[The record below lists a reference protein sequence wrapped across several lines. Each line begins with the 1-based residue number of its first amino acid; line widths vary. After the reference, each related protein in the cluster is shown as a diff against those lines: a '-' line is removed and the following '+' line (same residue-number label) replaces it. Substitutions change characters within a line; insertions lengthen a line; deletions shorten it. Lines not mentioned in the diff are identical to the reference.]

1 MLHEFDFCAWE
12 KPDFDS
18 SISWHHFL
26 YRPRSWWALQNNFH
40 ALPHSNLGFFK
51 IGPSK
56 TCGRLFKG
64 WFPQILLGLFLN
76 TLFLLRIIIWC
87 CTCYYNVKLTMMTC
101 FGRTVDLWKALY
113 LIFIRDNCQRFS
125 TWQTSDTPQAGFEP
139 TQNLSSGFFWIA
151 DSARGDL
158 FSFFSLPFRRFQVW
172 LLSTGRLSFTS
183 GKSLS
188 SGLFIYLLTYLLVY
202 SLTLLNL
209 AYILVHIYIKK
220 HD

>member
-1 MLHEFDFCAWE
+1 MNLTFARGKNLTLILQVLDTIFFIGLDLDEPSKIIFI
-12 KPDFDS
+12 P
-18 SISWHHFL
+18 FL
-26 YRPRSWWALQNNFH
+26 ILIWV
-40 ALPHSNLGFFK
+40 NLFK

-87 CTCYYNVKLTMMTC
+87 CTCYYNVKLMMMTC

-125 TWQTSDTPQAGFEP
+125 PWQTSDTPQAGFEP
-139 TQNLSSGFFWIA
+139 TQNLSSGFFWIT

-188 SGLFIYLLTYLLVY
+188 SGLFIYLLIYLFVY
-202 SLTLLNL
+202 SLTFLNL